1 VDTFAVGLTCVRCG
15 ARYPLLA
22 RAACAAC
29 LTGLDAPSIEDSS
42 LSQTLAVEY
51 DLDGVRRFLDR
62 DQLRSRPPGLW
73 KWAELLPV
81 ADPAYRI
88 DVGAGGTRLS
98 RLARLDRRLPVRLLA
113 KVEGQNPSGSF
124 KDRPIGVAA
133 SVAQALGA
141 RTLACMTSGNIGS
154 AMAAAAARAGLPAV
168 IFLLASGGLSQGLQ
182 VNLEKLGQMRAY
194 GATVLCPEA
203 SVLALTR
210 LAAALTAELGW
221 TWMHDLPAYQA
232 EGDKTTAFEIAEQLG
247 WEVPE
252 CIVVPAGTGTNL
264 FGIWKGFDE
273 LNRLGFTTAM
283 PRLVAVQPAGADPMV
298 QALRRD
304 DAVMRPLD
312 AVRPNIAL
320 PITHRVTG
328 HHSYASVRK
337 SGGTAVAVTDEEIRR
352 ALLDLASREG
362 IFCEPASAAALSGA
376 RKLLETGAL
385 APGSRV
391 VCILTSHG
399 LKDARA
405 IGSWFGLPAPVD
417 ATLDAVRRAV
427 ERPAP

>member
-1 VDTFAVGLTCVRCG
+1 VDTFAVGLVCVRCG
-15 ARYPLLA
+15 ARYPLVT
-22 RAACAAC
+22 RAACSAC
-29 LTGLDAPSIEDSS
+29 LTGLDVPSIEDSS

-51 DLDGVRRFLDR
+51 DVDALRRSVDR
-62 DQLRSRPPGLW
+62 DRLRSRPPGLW

-81 ADPAYRI
+81 AEPASRI
-88 DVGAGGTRLS
+88 DVGAGGTRLAPLS
-98 RLARLDRRLPVRLLA
+98 LLERDLPVRLFA
-113 KVEGQNPSGSF
+113 KVEGQNPTGSF

-168 IFLLASGGLSQGLQ
+168 ILLLASGGVSDGLQ
-182 VNLEKLGQMRAY
+182 VNIEKLGQMRAY

-203 SVLALTR
+203 SVLTLTR
-210 LAAALTAELGW
+210 LAADLTRDLGW

-232 EGDKTTAFEIAEQLG
+232 EGDKTTAYEIAEQLG
-247 WEVPE
+247 WDPPE
-252 CIVVPAGTGTNL
+252 WVVVPAGTGTNL

-273 LNRLGFTTAM
+273 LRRLGFTNAM
-283 PRLVAVQPAGADPMV
+283 PRIAAVQPAGADPMV
-298 QALRRD
+298 EALRRGD
-304 DAVMRPLD
+304 TVMRPLD

-328 HHSYASVRK
+328 HHAYRSVRET
-337 SGGTAVAVTDEEIRR
+337 GGTAVAVSDEEIRR
-352 ALLDLASREG
+352 ALLDLAGREG
-362 IFCEPASAAALSGA
+362 IYCEPASAAALAGA
-376 RKLLETGAL
+376 RKLVETGAL

-391 VCILTSHG
+391 VCVLTSHG
-399 LKDARA
+399 LKDGRA
-405 IGSWFGLPAPVD
+405 VGGWFGSPVRVE

-427 ERPAP
+427 PPAAS

>member
-1 VDTFAVGLTCVRCG
+1 MDTFAVGLVCVRCG

-22 RAACAAC
+22 RAACSSC

-51 DLDGVRRFLDR
+51 DLDALRRSLDR
-62 DQLRSRPPGLW
+62 DRLRSRPSGLW

-81 ADPAYRI
+81 ADPACRI
-88 DVGAGGTRLS
+88 DVGAGGTRLVP
-98 RLARLDRRLPVRLLA
+98 LTRLDGSLPVRLLA
-113 KVEGQNPSGSF
+113 KVEGQNPTGSF

-168 IFLLASGGLSQGLQ
+168 IFLLASGGVSAGLQ

-203 SVLALTR
+203 SVLTLTR
-210 LAAALTAELGW
+210 LAAALTRELGW

-247 WEVPE
+247 WDPPE
-252 CIVVPAGTGTNL
+252 CVVVPAGTGTNL

-273 LNRLGFTTAM
+273 LRRLEFTTRV
-283 PRLVAVQPAGADPMV
+283 PRIVAVQPAGADPMV
-298 QALRRD
+298 EALRRG
-304 DAVMRPLD
+304 DAVMSPLD

-328 HHSYASVRK
+328 HHAYESVRQT
-337 SGGTAVAVTDEEIRR
+337 GGTAVAVTDGEIRQ
-352 ALLDLASREG
+352 ALLDLAGREG
-362 IFCEPASAAALSGA
+362 IYCEPASAAALAGA
-376 RKLLETGAL
+376 RKLVEMGAL

-391 VCILTSHG
+391 VCVLTSHG
-399 LKDARA
+399 LKDGRA
-405 IGSWFGLPAPVD
+405 IGSWFGSAVPVE

-427 ERPAP
+427 ASPAR